1 LGREAIISVTQPET
15 SVTKKGASR
24 ESGGF
29 LASERTG
36 PGTGIPAFP
45 GESGLACGHGPKG
58 LLNVRAGNMSAF
70 SDQPDHFL
78 EWLQALPEE
87 ERMSVSGS
95 NARPAFA
102 SRQLY
107 GSYIRHVLA
116 GEIRSA
122 DRRHRLSL
130 IADEA
135 VALRPEPDGYRIEIG
150 GGRQFAVDAVALTVG
165 NCPPEGESRDTPST
179 PGLATR
185 SHRSMATRRFC

>member
-15 SVTKKGASR
+15 SVTKKGATG
-24 ESGGF
+24 ESGGI

-36 PGTGIPAFP
+36 LSTGTPALL
-45 GESGLACGHGPKG
+45 GLSGLACGHGPKG

-87 ERMSVSGS
+87 ARMSVSGS

-107 GSYIRHVLA
+107 GSYIRRILA
-116 GEIRSA
+116 GQIRSA

-135 VALRPEPDGYRIEIG
+135 VALRPEPDGYRVEIG
-150 GGRQFAVDAVALTVG
+150 GGRQFEVDAVALAVG
-165 NCPPEGESRDTPST
+165 NYSPEGESRDMPST

-185 SHRSMATRRFC
+185 LRRSMAMRRCC